1 MLKFIL
7 KSALFTFLIK
17 KFKKEIYGV
26 LRAVFSLIIIIFFYT
41 DIVELFILLDKKS
54 ILVYLLAVKWLLILI
69 ILYLLYSNIKSIYL
83 TTIKHNEKIKID
95 QEIIDSSNRPSQT
108 EEVFDNV
115 KNNISNSETKQT
127 HSKDDILKKDKLN
140 SIGDNILEKHKKI

>member
-1 MLKFIL
+1 MLQFIL
-7 KSALFTFLIK
+7 KSALYTFLFK
-17 KFKKEIYGV
+17 KFKKEIN
-26 LRAVFSLIIIIFFYT
+26 RALKSFFILILIIFFYI
-41 DIVELFILLDKKS
+41 DIVELFIILDKKN

-108 EEVFDNV
+108 EEVLDKV
-115 KNNISNSETKQT
+115 KNRISNNETDQT

-140 SIGDNILEKHKKI
+140 SLGDNILEKHKNK

>member
-17 KFKKEIYGV
+17 KFKKEIYGA

-54 ILVYLLAVKWLLILI
+54 ILVYLLAVKWLLILM
-69 ILYLLYSNIKSIYL
+69 ILYLLYSYIKSIFL
-83 TTIKHNEKIKID
+83 TTIKYKEEIKID

-115 KNNISNSETKQT
+115 KNNISNSETNQT

-140 SIGDNILEKHKKI
+140 SLGDNFLEKHKKI

>member
-1 MLKFIL
+1 MINFIL

-17 KFKKEIYGV
+17 KFKREIYGA
-26 LRAVFSLIIIIFFYT
+26 LRAVFSLIIIIFIYS

-108 EEVFDNV
+108 EEVFDNI
-115 KNNISNSETKQT
+115 KNNISNNETKQT
-127 HSKDDILKKDKLN
+127 HSEDEILKKDKLN
-140 SIGDNILEKHKKI
+140 SLGDNILEKHKKI

>member
-140 SIGDNILEKHKKI
+140 SLGDNILEKHKKI

>member
-17 KFKKEIYGV
+17 KFKKEIYGT
-26 LRAVFSLIIIIFFYT
+26 LSAVFSLIIIIFFYT

-115 KNNISNSETKQT
+115 KNNISNNETKQT

-140 SIGDNILEKHKKI
+140 SLGDIILEKHKKI

>member
-41 DIVELFILLDKKS
+41 DIVELFIILDKKN

-69 ILYLLYSNIKSIYL
+69 ILYLLYSYIKSIFI
-83 TTIKHNEKIKID
+83 TTI
-95 QEIIDSSNRPSQT
+95 
-108 EEVFDNV
+108 
-115 KNNISNSETKQT
+115 
-127 HSKDDILKKDKLN
+127 
-140 SIGDNILEKHKKI
+140 

>member
-1 MLKFIL
+1 M
-7 KSALFTFLIK
+7 
-17 KFKKEIYGV
+17 

-108 EEVFDNV
+108 EEVLDKV
-115 KNNISNSETKQT
+115 KNRISNNETEQT

-140 SIGDNILEKHKKI
+140 SLGDNILEKHKKI

>member
-115 KNNISNSETKQT
+115 KNNISNSDTKQT

-140 SIGDNILEKHKKI
+140 SLGDNILEKHKKI